1 MHTLIHSHH
10 STPFLSDYKFYTH
23 FIHPITQNEKHS
35 HHSPNEQHSFLKTQP
50 LRTSYSLFTF
60 LSSNTFYYPFP
71 TILLNLS
78 FSFLFYFFFFF
89 FFFFF
94 YRGRRSQTI
103 QSRAFLFFYSRSL
116 GLFFLMTIFCSSIST
131 LSLPKP
137 KI

>member
-1 MHTLIHSHH
+1 MHTWIHPHH
-10 STPFLSDYKFYTH
+10 STTFLSDYKFYTH

-78 FSFLFYFFFFF
+78 FFLFLFLHFFFFF
-89 FFFFF
+89 FLEGEGLKQYNQELSYF
-94 YRGRRSQTI
+94 SI
-103 QSRAFLFFYSRSL
+103 L
-116 GLFFLMTIFCSSIST
+116 G
-131 LSLPKP
+131 P
-137 KI
+137 